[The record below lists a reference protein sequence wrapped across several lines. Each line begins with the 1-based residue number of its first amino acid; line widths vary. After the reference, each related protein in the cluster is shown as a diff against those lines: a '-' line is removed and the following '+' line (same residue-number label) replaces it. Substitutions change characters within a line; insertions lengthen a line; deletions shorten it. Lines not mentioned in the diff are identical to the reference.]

1 VGEVAPFRQQGEA
14 ASPRP
19 DRESDGEPTERI
31 ETMTL
36 SNAAIEEKFQKIAA
50 TLGVDLSTDEEREQA
65 AKDEASAQK
74 QLEKEQAKA

>member
-1 VGEVAPFRQQGEA
+1 
-14 ASPRP
+14 
-19 DRESDGEPTERI
+19 
-31 ETMTL
+31 MTL